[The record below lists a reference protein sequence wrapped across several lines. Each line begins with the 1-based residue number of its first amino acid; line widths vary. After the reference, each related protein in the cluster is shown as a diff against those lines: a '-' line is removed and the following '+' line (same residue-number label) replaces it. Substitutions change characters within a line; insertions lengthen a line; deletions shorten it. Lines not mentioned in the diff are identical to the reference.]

1 MKRFLLFLVLLSVSF
16 ASYAEKVDKSTALKV
31 AKTMVCRTD
40 INEMATRNY
49 GNLYIFSGENGFVIV
64 SADDRVRPI
73 IGYSD
78 TNPFAINE
86 RMTNVNYWLN
96 QVDAEIQYAIDN
108 DIEASAEI
116 KNEWKNLTKGIKPE
130 AKNRTAVNAL
140 LKTKWDQDYPYNA
153 MCPVMDGKQTVTGC
167 VATSIAQVMKYWEWP
182 PRGIGSHT
190 YSYEGSEVI
199 EGFEGLYY
207 EGVLSA
213 DFSDTD
219 YDWDNMK
226 NNYSYSS
233 YTEVEA
239 DAVATLM
246 YHVGVSVEML
256 YGTTESASSD
266 FFAVEGLVDYFDY
279 KESVSYQDRWKYD
292 DDEWIELLKSE
303 LNARRPILYSGS
315 GEGGGHSFV
324 CDGYDENDNFHFN
337 WGWSGV
343 ADGYYAI
350 GALSPGTGGIGSGS
364 LGDYSMQ
371 NTAIIGIEAK
381 GKEAPDYIASPTNVV
396 ATPVGDT
403 KLELSWNA
411 VDGAIYYGI
420 YLESEYVREYLGTT
434 EDTSTVITGL
444 KPNTDYCF
452 VVTAFDVEEDE
463 SAESEQVCATTGS
476 GSGGD
481 DTEVLPPSNVKAVA
495 ISSTTIRLS
504 WDPVP
509 GALAYGIMN
518 GGNLIGATY
527 ETYMDIG
534 GALPNSTYCFTVVS
548 VTGIDNEG
556 YITDYSE
563 ESEEACAT
571 TGSGSGGDD
580 TEVLP
585 PSNVKAV
592 AISSTTIRLSWDPV
606 PGALAYGVM
615 YEGDFLGATD
625 ETVAE
630 FEELLPNTTYCFKV
644 FTITDVDAEGNIIGY
659 SEDSEEACATTTV
672 PDAVDEVT
680 ATFNMY
686 PNPVED
692 KLYIETDVEIE
703 DVVVYDVYGRQQ
715 DNVAIR
721 QHFVDVSDLTSGTY
735 LIKIVT
741 NDSGF
746 IRRFVKK

>member
-49 GNLYIFSGENGFVIV
+49 GNFYIFSGENGFVIV

-190 YSYEGSEVI
+190 YSEDIDGL
-199 EGFEGLYY
+199 EGLYY

-256 YGTTESASSD
+256 YGTTESASSHL
-266 FFAVEGLVDYFDY
+266 FAVEGLVDYFDY
-279 KESVSYQDRWKYD
+279 KESVSYQESWMYD

-303 LNARRPILYSGS
+303 LNARRPILYSGF
-315 GEGGGHSFV
+315 GEGGGHAFV

-364 LGDYSMQ
+364 LGDYSMW
-371 NTAIIGIEAK
+371 NIAVIGIEAK

-396 ATPVGDT
+396 ATPIGDT

-434 EDTSTVITGL
+434 EDTSTTITGL

-509 GALAYGIMN
+509 GALAYGIM
-518 GGNLIGATY
+518 
-527 ETYMDIG
+527 
-534 GALPNSTYCFTVVS
+534 
-548 VTGIDNEG
+548 
-556 YITDYSE
+556 
-563 ESEEACAT
+563 
-571 TGSGSGGDD
+571 
-580 TEVLP
+580 
-585 PSNVKAV
+585 
-592 AISSTTIRLSWDPV
+592 
-606 PGALAYGVM
+606 
-615 YEGDFLGATD
+615 YEGDFLGATY

-644 FTITDVDAEGNIIGY
+644 FTITDVDAEGYIIGY

-703 DVVVYDVYGRQQ
+703 DVVVYDVCGRQQ

-721 QHFVDVSDLTSGTY
+721 QHFVDVSDLTSGIY
-735 LIKIVT
+735 LIKIVA

>member
-49 GNLYIFSGENGFVIV
+49 GNFYIFSGENCFVIV

-190 YSYEGSEVI
+190 YSYEGSEDI

-256 YGTTESASSD
+256 YGTTESGSSHL
-266 FFAVEGLVDYFDY
+266 FAVEGLVDYFDY
-279 KESVSYQDRWKYD
+279 KESVSYQDSWKYD

-315 GEGGGHSFV
+315 GEGGGHAFV

-403 KLELSWNA
+403 KLELSWN
-411 VDGAIYYGI
+411 VYKNGGRIDKVYFSPW
-420 YLESEYVREYLGTT
+420 LESEHSFYR
-434 EDTSTVITGL
+434 
-444 KPNTDYCF
+444 KPNIGMALRAKKDFPEIRFRRSVMVGDSLSDMKFGKNAGMTTVLVGDNPEMARQYPHLVDYCYPTLF
-452 VVTAFDVEEDE
+452 EFAKE
-463 SAESEQVCATTGS
+463 
-476 GSGGD
+476 
-481 DTEVLPPSNVKAVA
+481 
-495 ISSTTIRLS
+495 
-504 WDPVP
+504 
-509 GALAYGIMN
+509 
-518 GGNLIGATY
+518 
-527 ETYMDIG
+527 
-534 GALPNSTYCFTVVS
+534 
-548 VTGIDNEG
+548 ID
-556 YITDYSE
+556 S
-563 ESEEACAT
+563 
-571 TGSGSGGDD
+571 
-580 TEVLP
+580 
-585 PSNVKAV
+585 K
-592 AISSTTIRLSWDPV
+592 
-606 PGALAYGVM
+606 
-615 YEGDFLGATD
+615 
-625 ETVAE
+625 
-630 FEELLPNTTYCFKV
+630 
-644 FTITDVDAEGNIIGY
+644 
-659 SEDSEEACATTTV
+659 
-672 PDAVDEVT
+672 
-680 ATFNMY
+680 
-686 PNPVED
+686 
-692 KLYIETDVEIE
+692 
-703 DVVVYDVYGRQQ
+703 
-715 DNVAIR
+715 
-721 QHFVDVSDLTSGTY
+721 
-735 LIKIVT
+735 
-741 NDSGF
+741 
-746 IRRFVKK
+746 